1 MDGKLY
7 RLREFLRPEDQHSL
21 IVDASGG
28 LALGTLPG
36 LEDFGTAAR
45 SMLGIVDGLVCSPGQ
60 LRRISD
66 RTRGEASLLVRMDWT
81 NTLRG
86 PDFVLPP
93 TTTQHVPLLTA
104 QVLAPQA
111 VSKGEAMRAM
121 DLTWSVFAQRGAMA
135 DGTVTQG
142 FCGTDLATL
151 APYSG
156 PASCLWALRSLI
168 VAFELDRELGL
179 FGAEREPLP
188 VELGDYR
195 ISSAPTGWTIA
206 GSKLGGRIELTIDAN
221 PDGDGPSL
229 VPYGVRHQLL
239 ERLLHAPRRPDNHR
253 ALYERRVYSTNRP
266 VAEGCR
272 AAVP

>member
-104 QVLAPQA
+104 QDALDLGTTAMVHSFLLGYEEEVEAACLRHTVQWALDGNAIGLPLICEVRA
-111 VSKGEAMRAM
+111 TGPRVNVPHKAIELGVSYALEGGADAIIVPYPGRKSLETIAAMVSVPWLIKPSHLENAASELEEAIRLGSAGLWL
-121 DLTWSVFAQRGAMA
+121 DHTVFALSTTSAVLQEFSARLH
-135 DGTVTQG
+135 QPIE
-142 FCGTDLATL
+142 AT
-151 APYSG
+151 
-156 PASCLWALRSLI
+156 
-168 VAFELDRELGL
+168 
-179 FGAEREPLP
+179 
-188 VELGDYR
+188 
-195 ISSAPTGWTIA
+195 
-206 GSKLGGRIELTIDAN
+206 
-221 PDGDGPSL
+221 
-229 VPYGVRHQLL
+229 
-239 ERLLHAPRRPDNHR
+239 
-253 ALYERRVYSTNRP
+253 
-266 VAEGCR
+266 
-272 AAVP
+272 